1 MFFKGYI
8 ETKNKKAVEKF
19 KGRTDFKSYEEVKS
33 LSEFA
38 GVLHDDAILIDIDD
52 MKESDILF
60 EMIKAEG
67 IKCRVYKTTRGKHFL
82 FKNNGVKTN
91 KTGSNTACGIHADIK
106 LGIRNSY
113 EVIKY
118 KRKSRKILQECDENE
133 ADPIPKWLFPIKTK
147 IDFMNME
154 EGDGRNQA
162 LYNYILTLQSNG
174 FEVDEARKTLELIN
188 THLFD
193 NPLSES
199 ELNVIMRDDAF
210 KKPIFFK
217 GSTFLFDK
225 FAMFLKNHH
234 HIKRINGQL
243 HMYKDGIYVSG
254 LTEIE
259 AVMIE
264 HIQSLNRSKRS
275 EVLAYLDLLVRDDVE
290 ISPAYYIAFR
300 NGVYDLKNDKLLDF
314 TPDIVITNKI
324 NWDYN
329 PNAFDKNVDDVLN
342 NISCKDKHIRML
354 LEEMTGYTLY
364 RRNELGKAFILT
376 GSGANG
382 KSTYLNML
390 KHMIC
395 EPNISVL
402 DLNKLDDRFST
413 VMLFGKL
420 ANIGDDISG
429 EFISNA
435 AEFRKIVTGESIA
448 AEQKGQPKFN
458 FKPYV
463 KLIFSANNI
472 PRMGK
477 GKDSMA
483 ILRRLVIIPFNAEFT
498 KKALGDDFKPFIGD
512 ELHNK
517 KAMEYFIQVGLKG
530 LKRVLENRNF
540 TTSEK
545 VEKELEEYEE
555 ANNPIIGFFK
565 ETDVDEIENES
576 TSDVYRLYTVYCSEN
591 NISAFSKN
599 QFSKEVNKF
608 YGFETKVSRV
618 NGKSIRIFVSK

>member
-8 ETKNKKAVEKF
+8 ETKNKKAVEKI
-19 KGRTDFKSYEEVKS
+19 KGRTDFKTYEEVSS
-33 LSEFA
+33 LPEFA
-38 GVLHDDAILIDIDD
+38 GVLHDDSILVDIDN
-52 MKESDILF
+52 MTESDILF

-82 FKNNGVKTN
+82 FKNDGVPTN
-91 KTGSNTACGIHADIK
+91 KTNTNTAVGIHADIK
-106 LGIRNSY
+106 LGTRNSY

-118 KRKSRKILQECDENE
+118 KRRKRKVLQECKDGE
-133 ADPIPKWLFPIKTK
+133 ADPIPKWLFPIKTS
-147 IDFMNME
+147 IDFINME

-162 LYNYILTLQSNG
+162 LYNYILTLQSND
-174 FEVDEARKTLELIN
+174 FSIDEARKTLELIN
-188 THLFD
+188 SHLFE
-193 NPLSES
+193 NPLSEN
-199 ELNVIMRDDAF
+199 ELNIIMRDDAF
-210 KKPIFFK
+210 KKPVFFK
-217 GSTFLFDK
+217 GATFLFDK

-254 LTEIE
+254 ITEIE

-264 HIQSLNRSKRS
+264 HIPSLNRSKRT
-275 EVLAYLDLLVRDDVE
+275 EVLAYLDLLVRDNTE
-290 ISPAYYIAFR
+290 ISPAYLIAFR
-300 NGVYDLKNDKLLDF
+300 NGVYDLKKDKLLEF
-314 TPDIVITNKI
+314 APEIVITNKI
-324 NWDYN
+324 DWDYN
-329 PNAFDKNVDDVLN
+329 PNAYDKNVDEVMN
-342 NISCKDKHIRML
+342 NISCNDVQIRML

-376 GSGANG
+376 GTGANG

-390 KHMIC
+390 KNMIC
-395 EPNISVL
+395 ESNLSVL

-477 GKDSMA
+477 GKDSIA

-498 KKALGDDFKPFIGD
+498 QKALGKDFKPFIGD
-512 ELHNK
+512 ELHSSQ
-517 KAMEYFIQVGLKG
+517 AMEYLIQLGIAGLKHV
-530 LKRVLENRNF
+530 LKNRNF

-545 VEKELEEYEE
+545 IVKELEEYEE
-555 ANNPIIGFFK
+555 ENNPIIGFFK
-565 ETDVDEIENES
+565 ETEVDCIENES
-576 TSDVYRLYTVYCSEN
+576 TKDVYRLYAVYCSEN
-591 NISAFSKN
+591 NISALSKI

-608 YGFETKVSRV
+608 YGFETKV
-618 NGKSIRIFVSK
+618 